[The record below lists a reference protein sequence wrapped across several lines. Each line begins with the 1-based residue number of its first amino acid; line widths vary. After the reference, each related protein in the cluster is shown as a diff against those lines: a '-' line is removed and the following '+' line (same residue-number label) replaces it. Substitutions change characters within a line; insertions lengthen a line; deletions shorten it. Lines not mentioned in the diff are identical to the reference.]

1 MYRKN
6 IGENIQK
13 NIFVKIKTFASKQI
27 VDVKTY
33 GVRELLRKFYLT
45 IKILL
50 SIPIYILA
58 ILPCLI
64 IRLISPWLII
74 RIESFPC
81 SNFGNLVER
90 PTLYH
95 CKKKLKI
102 NFPKKKYLDFVYI
115 PNHLTFYNKQ
125 LIKMWKKKFN
135 FLSGYLLSPI
145 DEVNKR
151 IPGWKTHGIE
161 VLHSKVPERD
171 IYNLIEK
178 YQPLDFTKEEE
189 IYGKKMLNK
198 FGLKDGDKF
207 VCLAVRD
214 NAHQKKKISSRYRD
228 WSYHD
233 YRNQDIDNFVLAA
246 EELAKRG
253 YYIFRTGILVNKPL
267 NSNNPKI
274 IDYANSNLRS
284 DFMDVYL
291 GAKCFFCI
299 STGLGFDELTYFF
312 KRPIALLSVP
322 VGALKTYS
330 ERILLFTKHHFLKKE
345 KRKLSLSEIF
355 SHGAAN
361 AYDTK
366 IFEQKGIEL
375 VDPTPDEIKDMVI
388 EMIESLE
395 LKKKLKPEDEELQKT
410 FRNLFKS
417 NIKNPNL
424 NKKEK
429 NHYDKYHG
437 IIKSHFNMKFLRENR
452 SWLK

>member
-1 MYRKN
+1 M
-6 IGENIQK
+6 
-13 NIFVKIKTFASKQI
+13 
-27 VDVKTY
+27 
-33 GVRELLRKFYLT
+33 
-45 IKILL
+45 
-50 SIPIYILA
+50 
-58 ILPCLI
+58 
-64 IRLISPWLII
+64 
-74 RIESFPC
+74 
-81 SNFGNLVER
+81 
-90 PTLYH
+90 
-95 CKKKLKI
+95 
-102 NFPKKKYLDFVYI
+102 
-115 PNHLTFYNKQ
+115 
-125 LIKMWKKKFN
+125 
-135 FLSGYLLSPI
+135 
-145 DEVNKR
+145 
-151 IPGWKTHGIE
+151 
-161 VLHSKVPERD
+161 LHSKVPERD

-214 NAHQKKKISSRYRD
+214 NAHQKKKIPSRYRD

-299 STGLGFDELTYFF
+299 STGLGFDELPYFF

-345 KRKLSLSEIF
+345 KR
-355 SHGAAN
+355 
-361 AYDTK
+361 
-366 IFEQKGIEL
+366 
-375 VDPTPDEIKDMVI
+375 
-388 EMIESLE
+388 
-395 LKKKLKPEDEELQKT
+395 
-410 FRNLFKS
+410 
-417 NIKNPNL
+417 
-424 NKKEK
+424 
-429 NHYDKYHG
+429 
-437 IIKSHFNMKFLRENR
+437 
-452 SWLK
+452 